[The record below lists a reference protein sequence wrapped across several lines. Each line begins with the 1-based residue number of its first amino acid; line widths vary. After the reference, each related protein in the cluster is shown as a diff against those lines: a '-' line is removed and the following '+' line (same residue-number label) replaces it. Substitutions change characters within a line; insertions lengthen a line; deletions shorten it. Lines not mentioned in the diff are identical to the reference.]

1 MNSYDAELRKEVFY
15 TMYSNPI
22 IWADYPDVDVI
33 RVEDTYYMVSTTMHM
48 MPGCVILRSYD
59 LIQWE
64 TASYVYDR
72 LDNTPAQRLEN
83 GQQIYGKG
91 MWAASLRY
99 HQGKFYVIFV
109 ANDTRKTYLYTSET
123 ITGPWNKQIVEG
135 FYHDCSL
142 FFDDDER
149 VYLVHG
155 NREIHLT
162 ELKTDLS
169 GPKPEG
175 RHRILVTDHQPHYLG
190 YEGAHF
196 YKIEGI
202 YYVFLIHMTKEAGRR
217 TQACYRADTLDG
229 TFVGGEVFN
238 DDMGYFNSGVAQGGI
253 VDTPDGDWYAVL
265 FQDHGAV
272 GRIPVLVPMR
282 FEEGVPVFAKEAPK
296 QIDLASTRPGYRYQP
311 LVASDSFEY
320 TLDGQGNVRLRDV
333 WQWNHTPHDDLW
345 SVTEVPGVYRIRT
358 GQLSPNLTFAV
369 NTLTQR
375 AMGPA
380 CVASVTLDGSGL
392 NDGDY
397 AGLCF
402 LIGTYGLI
410 AMTKNEGKYY
420 LVMQARV
427 SQDNSIFGSMIDQEP
442 ATEYARIP
450 VTGPVVKLQASANFI
465 DNQDECRFAYV
476 DGADWKSLG
485 IPHKMVYKLDHFMGC
500 RIGLFLFSTQEIG
513 GMADF
518 SNFEY
523 HISP

>member
-1 MNSYDAELRKEVFY
+1 MH
-15 TMYSNPI
+15 TNPI

-59 LIQWE
+59 LIHWE
-64 TASYVYDR
+64 TATYVYDR

-83 GQQIYGKG
+83 GKQIYGKG

-99 HQGKFYVIFV
+99 HHGKFYVIFV
-109 ANDTRKTYLYTSET
+109 ANDTRQTYLYTADE
-123 ITGPWNKQIVEG
+123 INGPWHKQIVEG

-162 ELKTDLS
+162 ELNADLS
-169 GPKPEG
+169 GPKPDG
-175 RHRILVTDHQPHYLG
+175 RHRIIVTDHQPHYLG

-196 YKIEGI
+196 YKIDGI
-202 YYVFLIHMTKEAGRR
+202 YYVFLIHMTKAAGRR
-217 TQACYRADTLDG
+217 TQACYRADSLDG
-229 TFVGGEVFN
+229 TFIGGEVFD

-253 VDTPDGDWYAVL
+253 VDTPDGEWYGML

-272 GRIPVLVPMR
+272 GRIPVLVPVS
-282 FEEGVPVFAKEAPK
+282 FIEGVPVFAKEAPK
-296 QIDLASTRPGYRYQP
+296 QVNIVSTRPDYSYKP
-311 LVASDSFEY
+311 LVASDRFEY
-320 TLDGQGNVRLRDV
+320 SLDDRGQARLSDV
-333 WQWNHTPHDDLW
+333 WQWNHTPHDELW
-345 SVTEVPGVYRIRT
+345 SVTEAPGVYRIRT

-375 AMGPA
+375 SMGPA
-380 CVASVTLDGSGL
+380 YTARITLDGSGL

-410 AMTKNEGKYY
+410 ALTKEAGQYY
-420 LVMQARV
+420 LVMQSRE
-427 SQDNSIFGSMIDQEP
+427 SEDSSIFGNLIDQEP
-442 ATEYARIP
+442 ATEHARIP
-450 VTGPVVKLQASANFI
+450 VQGAVVTLQGSANFVE
-465 DNQDECRFAYV
+465 NQDECRFAYL
-476 DGADWKSLG
+476 DGTEWRSLG
-485 IPHKMVYKLDHFMGC
+485 VAHKMVYKLDHFMGC
-500 RIGLFLFSTQEIG
+500 RIGLFLYSTQEIG
-513 GMADF
+513 GRADF
-518 SNFEY
+518 SKFEY
-523 HISP
+523 ELLQ